1 MATLQDILITDE
13 LERRTPRGPDYQAE
27 ASAYRVLAA
36 LLSTNNSTAILQKLS
51 ELALA
56 LCDAHSAGVSV
67 LEHENGD
74 SMFRWRGLAGCWA
87 HYRNG
92 GLPRNLSPCGVVV
105 DMNRTLLVQ
114 RPGRHFPPVAQAEP
128 ELVEGLLTPFLIL
141 GQPVGTV
148 WVLSHDEERR
158 FDREDARIVEGLA
171 GFAAATF
178 MLMETLSGAID
189 ARDELARSHAR
200 LLQSNDRLWARI
212 NTPQAEALT

>member
-1 MATLQDILITDE
+1 
-13 LERRTPRGPDYQAE
+13 
-27 ASAYRVLAA
+27 
-36 LLSTNNSTAILQKLS
+36 
-51 ELALA
+51 
-56 LCDAHSAGVSV
+56 
-67 LEHENGD
+67 
-74 SMFRWRGLAGCWA
+74 
-87 HYRNG
+87 
-92 GLPRNLSPCGVVV
+92 VVV

-114 RPGRHFPPVAQAEP
+114 RPGRHFPPVTQAEP

-158 FDREDARIVEGLA
+158 FDREDARIIEGLA

-200 LLQSNDRLWARI
+200 LLLSNDRLWARL
-212 NTPQAEALT
+212 NMPEAETQA